1 MTRRPDG
8 EWRGLDPIEIYR
20 AQNFATAVYRSEL
33 AREVQQL
40 GYEIRVAGHDG
51 RWELAGYT
59 REQVMAFSR
68 RRQDIEQALA
78 REGLAGA
85 EAAQNVAH
93 RTRLSKD
100 HRDEESL
107 KAEWR
112 SRAQEYGIEVER
124 HFSQSRE
131 RGPIQFRHPEKA
143 EEAVRQSIDENIE
156 REAVIDRRA
165 LEAKAL
171 QHAMG
176 QTDLH
181 RIRAESERFQ
191 QDGRLIVAG
200 DSVNSPRGAY
210 TTPEMIAL
218 ERGNIE
224 LMRDGPG
231 QGSRYRQ
238 FERDPPM
245 GEPAQLAS

>member
-20 AQNFATAVYRSEL
+20 AQAFATAVYRSEL
-33 AREVQQL
+33 ARQVQQL

-68 RRQDIEQALA
+68 RRQDIEQTLA

-85 EAAQNVAH
+85 EAAQNIAH

-100 HRDEESL
+100 HRDEENL

-112 SRAQEYGIEVER
+112 SRAQEYGIQVE
-124 HFSQSRE
+124 HYLLQSRE
-131 RGPIQFRHPEKA
+131 RGSIQFLYPEKA
-143 EEAVRQSIDENIE
+143 AAAVRQSIDENIE

-176 QTDLH
+176 QADLH
-181 RIRAESERFQ
+181 QVRVESECFH

-200 DSVNSPRGAY
+200 DSVNSPRAAPIRRLRCSLLSVA
-210 TTPEMIAL
+210 T
-218 ERGNIE
+218 
-224 LMRDGPG
+224 
-231 QGSRYRQ
+231 SK
-238 FERDPPM
+238 
-245 GEPAQLAS
+245 